1 MSVAME
7 LSNSLIMT
15 RSFLTARCFVA
26 YHFILLKVTSKLV
39 SFHHTLV
46 YSWFLLHFYF
56 QGSLGFQGAQIS
68 QSINPEFSLEGLTL
82 MLKLQYLAT
91 LCEGDIWKDLMLGK
105 TEGRRRR
112 GRQRMRWLDGITD
125 SMDRSLSKFWE
136 LVKDREAWRAEV
148 HGVAETGTGL
158 SNWTELNDLW
168 KRSSPRPHFPTTYC
182 RFSFN
187 VQTNNAPKK
196 KL

>member
-1 MSVAME
+1 ME

-91 LCEGDIWKDLMLGK
+91 LCEGDI
-105 TEGRRRR
+105 
-112 GRQRMRWLDGITD
+112 
-125 SMDRSLSKFWE
+125 
-136 LVKDREAWRAEV
+136 
-148 HGVAETGTGL
+148 
-158 SNWTELNDLW
+158 
-168 KRSSPRPHFPTTYC
+168 
-182 RFSFN
+182 
-187 VQTNNAPKK
+187 
-196 KL
+196 